1 MEYVIKSAAAAV
13 IAAVLAL
20 TIKKSNPELSL
31 MLGVLA
37 ALLAVYYGS
46 RAIRPVVDMV
56 EELSHHAALS
66 SSFYTPVL
74 KCLGIG
80 IVTQIGAG
88 ICKDA
93 GQAAAATGV
102 ELCGT
107 AAAVLCTLPLVR
119 SILTMIGE
127 LA

>member
-1 MEYVIKSAAAAV
+1 MKSAAAAV
-13 IAAVLAL
+13 VAAVLSL
-20 TIKKSNPELSL
+20 VIKKNNPELSL
-31 MLGVLA
+31 MLGILA
-37 ALLAVYYGS
+37 ALMAVYYGYQ
-46 RAIRPVVDMV
+46 AITPVVDLV
-56 EELSHHAALS
+56 EELSQNAALS
-66 SSFYTPVL
+66 SSFYVPVL

-80 IVTQIGAG
+80 IVTQIGSG

-93 GQAAAATGV
+93 GQAAAGTGV

>member
-1 MEYVIKSAAAAV
+1 MKSAVAAV

-20 TIKKSNPELSL
+20 VIKKSNPELSL

-37 ALLAVYYGS
+37 ALMAVYYGY
-46 RAIRPVVDMV
+46 RAITPVVDMV
-56 EELSHHAALS
+56 GELSRYAALS
-66 SSFYTPVL
+66 ASFYTPVL

-80 IVTQIGAG
+80 IVTQIGAN

-93 GQAAAATGV
+93 GQAAAAAGV

-107 AAAVLCTLPLVR
+107 AAAVLCTLPLIR
-119 SILTMIGE
+119 SLLSMIGA

>member
-1 MEYVIKSAAAAV
+1 M
-13 IAAVLAL
+13 AAVLSL
-20 TIKKSNPELSL
+20 VIKKSNPELSL
-31 MLGVLA
+31 MLGILA
-37 ALLAVYYGS
+37 ALMAVFYAG
-46 RAIRPVVDMV
+46 RAVTPVVDLV
-56 EELSHHAALS
+56 GELSEGAPLA
-66 SSFYTPVL
+66 SSFYVPVL

-80 IVTQIGAG
+80 IVTQLAVG

-107 AAAVLCTLPLVR
+107 AAAVLCTLPLIR

>member
-1 MEYVIKSAAAAV
+1 MEYVIKASAAAV
-13 IAAVLAL
+13 VAAVLSL
-20 TIKKSNPELSL
+20 VIKKSNPELSL
-31 MLGVLA
+31 LLGILA
-37 ALLAVYYGS
+37 AIMAVYYGY
-46 RAIRPVVDMV
+46 RAIGPVVDMIG
-56 EELSHHAALS
+56 ELSHHAALS
-66 SSFYTPVL
+66 ASFYTPVL

-88 ICKDA
+88 VCKDA

-107 AAAVLCTLPLVR
+107 AAAVLCTLPLIR
-119 SILTMIGE
+119 SVLTMIGE

>member
-1 MEYVIKSAAAAV
+1 MEYVVKSAAAAV
-13 IAAVLAL
+13 VAAVLSL
-20 TIKKSNPELSL
+20 VIKKSNPELSL
-31 MLGVLA
+31 MLGILA
-37 ALLAVYYGS
+37 ALMAVYYGYQ
-46 RAIRPVVDMV
+46 AIRPVVDMV
-56 EELSHHAALS
+56 GELSENAALS

-80 IVTQIGAG
+80 IVTQIGSG

>member
-1 MEYVIKSAAAAV
+1 M
-13 IAAVLAL
+13 AAVLAL
-20 TIKKSNPELSL
+20 VIKKSNPELCL
-31 MLGVLA
+31 MLGILA
-37 ALLAVYYGS
+37 AIMAVYYGY
-46 RAIRPVVDMV
+46 RAMTPVVDMV
-56 EELSHHAALS
+56 GELSRYAALS
-66 SSFYTPVL
+66 SSFYSPVL

-107 AAAVLCTLPLVR
+107 AAAVLCTLPLIR
-119 SILTMIGE
+119 SLLSMIGA

>member
-1 MEYVIKSAAAAV
+1 
-13 IAAVLAL
+13 
-20 TIKKSNPELSL
+20 
-31 MLGVLA
+31 MLGILA
-37 ALLAVYYGS
+37 AIMAVYYGY
-46 RAIRPVVDMV
+46 RAMTPVVDMV
-56 EELSHHAALS
+56 GELSRYASLS
-66 SSFYTPVL
+66 SSFYSPVL

-107 AAAVLCTLPLVR
+107 AAAVFCTLPLIR
-119 SILTMIGE
+119 SLLSMIGA

>member
-1 MEYVIKSAAAAV
+1 MELIIKSAVAAV
-13 IAAVLAL
+13 VAAVVSLV
-20 TIKKSNPELSL
+20 IKKSNPELSL

-37 ALLAVYYGS
+37 AAVALYYGC
-46 RAIRPVVDMV
+46 RAIEPVLDMIR
-56 EELSHHAALS
+56 EFSQSAALS

-80 IVTQIGAG
+80 IVTQIGSS

-119 SILTMIGE
+119 SILSMIGE
-127 LA
+127 LV

>member
-1 MEYVIKSAAAAV
+1 MEYLIKSAAAAV
-13 IAAVLAL
+13 IAAVLSL

-37 ALLAVYYGS
+37 ALLAVYYGI
-46 RAIRPVVDMV
+46 RAAEPVSTFLS
-56 EELSHHAALS
+56 ELADHAALS
-66 SSFYTPVL
+66 ASFYTPVL

-80 IVTQIGAG
+80 IVTQIASGV
-88 ICKDA
+88 CKDA

-119 SILTMIGE
+119 SVLTMIGE